1 MARIHELP
9 ESLSNQIAA
18 GEVIERP
25 ASVIKELV
33 ENSIDAG
40 ATQIDVRIEDAGLQL
55 MAVTDNGAGIE
66 AEDVPTAFKRH
77 ATSKIASVRDLF
89 SIRSL
94 GFRGEALASI
104 ASVADVTLETA
115 TSSGHGTS
123 AHLVGGQLLD
133 QHSLPLRQGTK
144 ISISDLFYNTPARL
158 KYVRSQATEMS
169 HIGDIMSRLALG
181 HPEIAFTLR
190 NGDKLVLKTAGN
202 GDLQQTIA
210 GIYGVSVAREM
221 LRFEGSDDDFAVD
234 GYVSLPDNTRSS
246 RNYLTLLINGRY
258 FKNYQLVKG
267 VIAGYGSKL
276 MVGRFPI
283 AVINIR
289 LDPQLVDVNVHPTK
303 QEVRISKEA
312 SLSELLQRSIYARIA
327 GENLIPDALD
337 NLSKAGVNISDRQP
351 AVMVSPAQHKQGT
364 GAFVPPSQAVGK
376 KQSKAAPAEYAQT
389 PWSQPETAAEL
400 ASSEDNAPLAE
411 GELTKAVATEDSV
424 GTANAQPLD
433 TGLDISQLD
442 GTSIFADP
450 DKLAAW
456 DDRESGT
463 QPAAFPMGAG
473 SVADAQAQTVGKTP
487 KPVNTELIDFGDATA
502 ATSGTGEFPHLR
514 YLGQMHGT
522 YILAE
527 TPDAFY
533 MLDQHAA
540 QERVNYEFYRV
551 AIGEVETSQQQLLTP
566 IVLDYPLSD
575 AALIRDRR
583 DVLKSVGVHLEDF
596 GQNSFIAS
604 SHPSWF
610 KSGQE
615 ESTLREM
622 IDWVLKD
629 GHISVA
635 AFREKTAIMMSC
647 KRAIKANHHLDGRQ
661 AQALLDKLAQA
672 QNPYNCPHGRPVL
685 VTFTNRDLERMFK
698 RIQDSHESDR
708 WSE

>member
-1 MARIHELP
+1 MAKIHELP
-9 ESLSNQIAA
+9 ENLSNQIAA

-40 ATQIDVRIEDAGLQL
+40 ATQIDVRVEDSGLKL
-55 MAVTDNGAGIE
+55 MAVSDNGAGIA

-77 ATSKIASVRDLF
+77 ATSKIATVRDLF
-89 SIRSL
+89 SIHSL

-115 TSSGHGTS
+115 TASGHGTS
-123 AHLVGGQLLD
+123 AHLVGGQLLET
-133 QHSLPLRQGTK
+133 HSLPLRQGTK
-144 ISISDLFYNTPARL
+144 ISVGDLFYNTPARL

-169 HIGDIMSRLALG
+169 HVGDIMSRLALG

-210 GIYGVSVAREM
+210 GIYGVATAREM
-221 LRFEGSDDDFAVD
+221 LRFEGSDEDFAVN

-283 AVINIR
+283 AVINIQ

-312 SLSELLQRSIYARIA
+312 ALSELLQRSIYARIA

-337 NLSKAGVNISDRQP
+337 NLSKAGINIADRQSG
-351 AVMVSPAQHKQGT
+351 VRVVSRNPKPEDEPT
-364 GAFVPPSQAVGK
+364 AFVPPVNKKMTAGSQ
-376 KQSKAAPAEYAQT
+376 SPYAQT
-389 PWSQPETAAEL
+389 PWSQPPDEQMPFPASETVKMAATD
-400 ASSEDNAPLAE
+400 SEPLAP
-411 GELTKAVATEDSV
+411 AAH
-424 GTANAQPLD
+424 ANSSAD
-433 TGLDISQLD
+433 TGLDISDLD
-442 GTSIFADP
+442 GSSIFANP
-450 DKLAAW
+450 SKLAAW
-456 DDRESGT
+456 DARTSGE
-463 QPAAFPMGAG
+463 QPAAFPMLSG
-473 SVADAQAQTVGKTP
+473 SSADAETATTQP
-487 KPVNTELIDFGDATA
+487 RPVNTELIDFGDATA
-502 ATSGTGEFPHLR
+502 ATSGSGEFPHLR

-551 AIGEVETSQQQLLTP
+551 AIGQVTDAQQQLLTP

-575 AALIRDRR
+575 AELIRDRR
-583 DVLKSVGVHLEDF
+583 EVLESVGVRLEDF

-610 KSGQE
+610 KEGQE
-615 ESTLREM
+615 EDTLREM

-647 KRAIKANHHLDGRQ
+647 KRAIKANHHLDERQ

-685 VTFTNRDLERMFK
+685 VTFTTRDLERMFK

-708 WSE
+708 WSES